1 MRIAIYGAGSLGTIL
16 GAYLAR
22 GGVQADLITR
32 NEEHIATLQANGA
45 KVVGKV
51 TFTVAVKAL
60 LPSQMEGTYDL
71 IFLLT
76 KQQENL
82 SVARFLKQY
91 LAPDGMLC
99 TMQNGLPE
107 PQLME
112 ILGKGR
118 VCGCTIGWGATRLEA
133 GVSELTSEPDS
144 LTFSLGIVEDPDQE
158 SLQRIAQILRNMG
171 TVEIE
176 ENFLGARW
184 SKLLINTAFSGMAT
198 VVGGTFG
205 DVVDNKGARTLVQ
218 RVMKECMD
226 TAQALNVTIEPVQG
240 KDIVKLF
247 NYSGPIKKCISFHLI
262 PLAMKKHR
270 ALKPSMLQDIEKGK
284 PCEVGAI
291 NGALSEQARKAGVPT
306 PINDKII
313 DIITRIGKGELRP
326 EMGNL
331 SLFADL

>member
-22 GGVQADLITR
+22 GGIEADLITR
-32 NEEHIATLQANGA
+32 NEEHIAALQANGA

-51 TFTVAVKAL
+51 TFTVPVKAL
-60 LPSQMEGTYDL
+60 LPPQMEGTYDL

-76 KQQENL
+76 KQQENP
-82 SVARFLKQY
+82 SVAQFLKHY

-107 PQLME
+107 PQLIE

-118 VCGCTIGWGATRLEA
+118 VSGCTIGWGATRQDP

-144 LTFSLGIVEDPDQE
+144 LTFSLGMIEDLDQE
-158 SLQRIAQILRNMG
+158 SLQRIAQILSTMG

-226 TAQALNVTIEPVQG
+226 VAQALNVTIEPVQG

-247 NYSGPIKKCISFHLI
+247 NYSSPIKKWLSFHLI

-270 ALKPSMLQDIEKGK
+270 TLRPSMLQDIEKGK
-284 PCEVGAI
+284 HCEVEAI
-291 NGALSEQARKAGVPT
+291 NGVLSEQAKRVGIPT
-306 PINDKII
+306 PVNDRII
-313 DIITRIGKGELRP
+313 ATITGIEKGELRP
-326 EMGNL
+326 EIGNL
-331 SLFADL
+331 NLFSKL